1 MNMRITVIIVGYN
14 SWHYLQKNLASL
26 DFLKEDKN
34 VEILYVDNGS
44 TDESVSAISY
54 SYPHVRI
61 ISNNVNNGVAS
72 ARNIGMLNAR
82 PSEYFL
88 FLDSDTEMNEEA
100 YETMVDYMDNNP
112 EVGLCSCKL
121 IGQDGETQHSCRKFP
136 RFRHLLKSFIHEV
149 SLRLNMN
156 LFEEDYKK
164 TIYDIDGQT
173 TPFNVDYALGACHL
187 IRRSAQIEIGF
198 WDEEFFFGLEDADF
212 CLRLKREGY
221 EVVCLP
227 QISILHAYE
236 HNTSTTTK
244 FFSKLTWKKICG
256 FVHYL
261 KKMRLNL
268 YSNIKNKIRKKTARK
283 ISFL

>member
-1 MNMRITVIIVGYN
+1 MNMKLTVIIVGYN

-26 DFLKEDKN
+26 DFIEEDKN

-61 ISNNVNNGVAS
+61 ISNNTNNGVAS

-88 FLDSDTEMNEEA
+88 FLDCDTEMNQEA
-100 YETMVDYMDNNP
+100 YETMMEYMDTHP

-121 IGQDGETQHSCRKFP
+121 IGQDGDTQHSCRKFP
-136 RFRHLLKSFIHEV
+136 RFRHLLKSYIHEV

-164 TIYDIDGQT
+164 TIYDIDGQKE
-173 TPFNVDYALGACHL
+173 PFVVDYALGACHM
-187 IRRSAQIEIGF
+187 IRRNAQIGIGF

-221 EVVCLP
+221 SVVCLP
-227 QISILHAYE
+227 QVSILHAYE
-236 HNTSTTTK
+236 HNTSTTGK
-244 FFSKLTWKKICG
+244 FFTKLTWKKLCG
-256 FVHYL
+256 FCHYF
-261 KKMRLNL
+261 KKVRLNL
-268 YSNIKNKIRKKTARK
+268 YSSIKNKIRKKNSPK